1 NTNEPY
7 SLDYPLFNSTATSLF
22 QNKDNS
28 QYKDKIE
35 EVRQFLNQQML
46 NKWVMTLTKIQYNPE
61 NQKDKVIHNYNQ
73 QDSYKIELDSF
84 MGPDG
89 YITNQNVTNIIIPLQ
104 ALLNTKQ
111 SLQEINS
118 IYKWLT
124 DVNAYIFRLNSEASR
139 TTESVAGINAG
150 SDGVGFDCDGRIDD
164 SYASLGVSVTRSK

>member
-1 NTNEPY
+1 
-7 SLDYPLFNSTATSLF
+7 
-22 QNKDNS
+22 
-28 QYKDKIE
+28 
-35 EVRQFLNQQML
+35 
-46 NKWVMTLTKIQYNPE
+46 
-61 NQKDKVIHNYNQ
+61 
-73 QDSYKIELDSF
+73 
-84 MGPDG
+84 
-89 YITNQNVTNIIIPLQ
+89 VTNIIIPLQ